1 VHYYLEKPLKKS
13 SDIKNTYVPKR
24 ILAIAETLE
33 TLTVV
38 LQGV

>member
-1 VHYYLEKPLKKS
+1 MES
-13 SDIKNTYVPKR
+13 SDIKNTYVSKR

-33 TLTVV
+33 TKVV

>member
-1 VHYYLEKPLKKS
+1 MEG
-13 SDIKNTYVPKR
+13 SDIKNTYVSKR

-33 TLTVV
+33 TTVV